1 MCCIEGNKSYI
12 AINTIGDT
20 CCIHCIHCAVCFVI
34 ILADNYIELSLVG
47 FDEGLHNFLA
57 TSLCKVTGLRIKNL
71 PVIMLASYLIE
82 SFCTSKCRGSS
93 YGTFDYK
100 NVRVFIAKVLS

>member
-12 AINTIGDT
+12 AINTVGDT

-34 ILADNYIELSLVG
+34 VLADNYIELSLIG
-47 FDEGLHNFLA
+47 FDEGFHNFLT
-57 TSLCKVTGLRIKNL
+57 TSLCKITGLRIKNL

-82 SFCTSKCRGSS
+82 SFCTSKCCGSS

-100 NVRVFIAKVLS
+100 NVSVFIAKVLS